1 MKIPHITFACYM
13 LNMAGGQTRH
23 LVTVPFCRD
32 AWTTEQNAA
41 RTAEDITG
49 LAFDWMEYAQ
59 ETNVNEY

>member
-1 MKIPHITFACYM
+1 M